1 MSEEDNA
8 SNYDTDNNIVND
20 SIEEELL
27 DAATG
32 SKEVTVAAST
42 ELLVAASTDS
52 KEPSDPSSPGPEIS
66 RPKSKEKLLDES
78 LEKSINTK
86 ENIRPRSQCD
96 GGTKQLKL
104 KNQTKGS
111 APNCT
116 VKERALARINKKVG
130 EDKSAELKARWD
142 EIQHQK
148 QKPKKEIQSEC
159 DGMIKTLL
167 SLGFSKV
174 EVTTFLCVGG
184 PRVNRIMAAI
194 LNPPVDEPTSKPPA
208 HAATEGDIK
217 RVLEYITMLD
227 LEPGYPCAHKKIPLY
242 VVGEH
247 QGFSWKQLHSE
258 YEKKCLEDHA
268 RVLSCNRFREYVQ
281 HYIPA
286 IKLGKT
292 QTDLCN
298 ECYTI
303 SIQLKNPD
311 ISDEEKSEMKLK
323 LSMHLDEANIQ
334 RRAMNA
340 YITAVKS
347 KIAPNDPPFRF
358 EPCYIPEVEDE
369 ILGDALNLF
378 KHSRNPALDLNDDG
392 ISDLETDQVETDQVE
407 PEKGATNISSTNVL
421 FLHTVWVD
429 NANSSQVNNNSG
441 DALRKD
447 ENKEHMEVTDKD
459 EEENLEQ
466 MENNN
471 EAIDRSSVKLL
482 TMRTKEALVRS
493 IKERNVG
500 KRDVFADT
508 LDQNIVAKMDLE
520 IEDYGQE
527 KLLPS
532 FKLRRPGADY
542 FNSSLNIRN
551 MNFINPTAGGQSK
564 IYLYDERIGGKGGDE
579 VCSIRWHNLTSAGR
593 SRIDNMRPQPLFHV
607 SILDN
612 CTGQNKSNSAFKFEA
627 MTTVLGIFKTK
638 TKLFLKPGHSH
649 NQSDVITGES
659 TRHLRKKDLFT
670 IDQLCTEM
678 NASKNVTVSVLH
690 SEQFFK
696 WENFLNKH
704 FKDLPLGF
712 TKFYCYEFSEGCVAM
727 KRLCTESSE
736 EEAVVKQLVKDPV
749 NARKVILEELLGL
762 PPTASLQE
770 ILKAKLR
777 LPKLPEKL
785 LKPKKLESLSKKYSC
800 IPTEYLS
807 YYPGGDDYK
816 NKLVADPNIDEDQ
829 DTAPVGLVGLK
840 PKKGRPKVV
849 VNTPKNTQS
858 ILRFL
863 CTPKIQAPSK
873 ADDYLHKNPAPFG
886 AKTLKF
892 KGSNRLQV
900 KEKEAGDQT
909 QAVDASQVQLSK
921 LTQAREASKQTQD
934 REVSK
939 AVEDIKGSKPKQ
951 VKKKRGIVE
960 YIESTGEKRF
970 IQNYVL
976 LTALIQVWKIQTK
989 RLF

>member
-392 ISDLETDQVETDQVE
+392 ISDLETDQVE

-459 EEENLEQ
+459 EEENML
-466 MENNN
+466 N
-471 EAIDRSSVKLL
+471 ERRDGEESEKKELASHGSVALGSRLPSSDLSPPILQSGPNGDADKEEGGMRGEGVGRRRSKV
-482 TMRTKEALVRS
+482 RTRM
-493 IKERNVG
+493 
-500 KRDVFADT
+500 RDV
-508 LDQNIVAKMDLE
+508 
-520 IEDYGQE
+520 
-527 KLLPS
+527 P
-532 FKLRRPGADY
+532 
-542 FNSSLNIRN
+542 
-551 MNFINPTAGGQSK
+551 
-564 IYLYDERIGGKGGDE
+564 
-579 VCSIRWHNLTSAGR
+579 
-593 SRIDNMRPQPLFHV
+593 
-607 SILDN
+607 
-612 CTGQNKSNSAFKFEA
+612 
-627 MTTVLGIFKTK
+627 
-638 TKLFLKPGHSH
+638 
-649 NQSDVITGES
+649 
-659 TRHLRKKDLFT
+659 
-670 IDQLCTEM
+670 
-678 NASKNVTVSVLH
+678 
-690 SEQFFK
+690 
-696 WENFLNKH
+696 
-704 FKDLPLGF
+704 
-712 TKFYCYEFSEGCVAM
+712 
-727 KRLCTESSE
+727 
-736 EEAVVKQLVKDPV
+736 
-749 NARKVILEELLGL
+749 
-762 PPTASLQE
+762 
-770 ILKAKLR
+770 
-777 LPKLPEKL
+777 
-785 LKPKKLESLSKKYSC
+785 
-800 IPTEYLS
+800 
-807 YYPGGDDYK
+807 
-816 NKLVADPNIDEDQ
+816 
-829 DTAPVGLVGLK
+829 
-840 PKKGRPKVV
+840 
-849 VNTPKNTQS
+849 
-858 ILRFL
+858 
-863 CTPKIQAPSK
+863 
-873 ADDYLHKNPAPFG
+873 
-886 AKTLKF
+886 
-892 KGSNRLQV
+892 
-900 KEKEAGDQT
+900 
-909 QAVDASQVQLSK
+909 
-921 LTQAREASKQTQD
+921 REASKQTQD
-934 REVSK
+934 KEVSK

-989 RLF
+989 RLL